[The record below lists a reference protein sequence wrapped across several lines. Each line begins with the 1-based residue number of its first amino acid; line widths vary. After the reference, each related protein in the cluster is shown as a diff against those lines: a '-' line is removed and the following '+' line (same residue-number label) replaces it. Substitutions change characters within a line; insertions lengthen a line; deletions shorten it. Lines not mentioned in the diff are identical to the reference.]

1 MGWTEL
7 ALAGLRGIYLAA
19 SLLGFGILLFWI
31 SVASPLLA
39 AGEAATS
46 PPLAERTWK
55 VFRGSIIFAAI
66 AAVVWLLTQAA
77 YLADA
82 DTLATGAAAVWPVL
96 TETHFGRVLGLR
108 IGLLILAM
116 ICLGDGR
123 KRSRQV
129 LAIIATGFAIV
140 LQGWTAHAAAAEGA
154 ERAILLGAETLHLLA
169 AGAWLGSL
177 LALFL
182 FARALPP
189 DQGARALL
197 RFSPLGMACV
207 FVIAVTALVQ
217 GRLLI
222 GGISELIHTNYG
234 RVAMLKLTLF
244 VAMLLLAT
252 VNRFHH
258 TRVLS
263 GSHKAGSR
271 RRLQVSIGIE
281 TGLGLIVILAAAVL
295 ADMQPAVHLGS
306 M

>member
-1 MGWTEL
+1 MGWAEL

-31 SVASPLLA
+31 LVATPLLA
-39 AGEAATS
+39 NVETT
-46 PPLAERTWK
+46 PRPLAKWTWK
-55 VFRGSIIFAAI
+55 VFRGSIILAAI
-66 AAVVWLLTQAA
+66 AAVVWLLAQAA
-77 YLADA
+77 YLAEA

-96 TETHFGRVLGLR
+96 IGTHFGHVLALR
-108 IGLLILAM
+108 LGLLILAM

-123 KRSRQV
+123 KRTRQV
-129 LAIIATGFAIV
+129 LAMVATGLAIV
-140 LQGWTAHAAAAEGA
+140 LQGWTAHAAAAEGSA
-154 ERAILLGAETLHLLA
+154 RVILLGAETLHLLA

-197 RFSPLGMACV
+197 KFSPLGMLCV
-207 FVIAVTALVQ
+207 FILAVTAFVQ

-222 GGISELIHTNYG
+222 GGVSELIRTDYG
-234 RVAMLKLTLF
+234 RVATLKLMLF
-244 VAMLLLAT
+244 LAMLLLAT
-252 VNRFHH
+252 INRFHH

-263 GSHKAGSR
+263 GSHQVGSR
-271 RRLQVSIGIE
+271 RRLQLSIGIE
-281 TGLGLIVILAAAVL
+281 TGLGLVVILAAAVL
-295 ADMQPAVHLGS
+295 ADMQPVVHQGS